1 MLIEL
6 VVTMAAITSVQDQDP
21 TNPPATLEV
30 DSVEVVGSRLED
42 AAQDF
47 VRTINVEPPLG
58 TLPGRWTKPLCI
70 SVANFRAPWGRFMVD
85 GVTKRATDVGLNV
98 SGPGCRPNVLIV
110 ATDDGPQTADAIV
123 RLDRRRFRTPVDH
136 SSQDL
141 SDLNHFRRSDAAVRW
156 WQVTYPRTVESGEVM
171 GGRANGIET
180 WGERG
185 TNQGL
190 ITPKMTVRNPSLI
203 APTIRYDIETVTVVV
218 DLSKTDDVPMSALAD
233 YIALVTLAQI
243 DPRERFDGQS
253 TILNMFD
260 EPNRYASM
268 TDWDLDYMH
277 AVYDAD
283 LTRNSVRGHQAEV
296 ARALV
301 ARRQA
306 RFVSQPEK
314 TSE

>member
-1 MLIEL
+1 MLMKFAA
-6 VVTMAAITSVQDQDP
+6 VMAAVASVQQQAPTDP
-21 TNPPATLEV
+21 DSALDV

-42 AAQDF
+42 AAQNF
-47 VRTINVEPPLG
+47 VRTVNVEPPLG

-85 GVTKRATDVGLNV
+85 GLTRRAIDVGLDV
-98 SGPGCRPNVLIV
+98 SGPGCRANVLIV
-110 ATDDGPQTADAIV
+110 ATDDGAQTADAIV
-123 RLDRRRFRTPVDH
+123 QLDRRRFRPPVDN
-136 SSQDL
+136 SSHDL

-171 GGRANGIET
+171 GGRANGIER
-180 WGERG
+180 WGK

-190 ITPKMTVRNPSLI
+190 ISPKMAVRNPSLI

-218 DLSKTDDVPMSALAD
+218 DLSKTGDVPMSALAD

-253 TILNMFD
+253 TVLNMFN
-260 EPNRYASM
+260 EPGRYASM
-268 TDWDLDYMH
+268 TDWDVDYIH
-277 AVYDAD
+277 AVYAAD

-306 RFVSQPEK
+306 RFAENPDKAPE
-314 TSE
+314 

>member
-6 VVTMAAITSVQDQDP
+6 VVAMAAITNVQEQNP
-21 TNPPATLEV
+21 TSPPATLEV

-47 VRTINVEPPLG
+47 VRTVNVEPPLG

-110 ATDDGPQTADAIV
+110 ATDDGPQMADAMV
-123 RLDRRRFRTPVDH
+123 RNDRRRFRPPIDH
-136 SSQDL
+136 SSHDL
-141 SDLNHFRRSDAAVRW
+141 SDLDDFRRSDAAVRW
-156 WQVTYPRTVESGEVM
+156 WQVTYPRNLEQGGVV
-171 GGRANGIET
+171 GGRGRSE
-180 WGERG
+180 ERLG
-185 TNQGL
+185 GQRSTFV
-190 ITPKMTVRNPSLI
+190 PKIAVRNPSLI